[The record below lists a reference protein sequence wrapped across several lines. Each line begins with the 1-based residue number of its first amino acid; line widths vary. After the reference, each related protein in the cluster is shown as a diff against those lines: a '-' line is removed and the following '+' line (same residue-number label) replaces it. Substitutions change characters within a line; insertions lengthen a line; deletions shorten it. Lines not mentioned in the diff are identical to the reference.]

1 MPLKGIDVSYANG
14 SIDWSKSKTAVDFAI
29 IRSSFGSDL
38 PSQTDS
44 FFFQNANGCQKNH
57 IPFGI
62 YHFAYFINE
71 TTARQ
76 EADFAIR
83 LAKEY
88 PEVRFIA
95 LDVEEDSERYA
106 NRMGQYPNWTAC
118 CVAFMERIKS
128 AGYTPVFY
136 SNQSWLTTKLN
147 YETIRR
153 YKLWYAAPG
162 ASAPKY
168 SPSIWQYSWKGT
180 VPGIVGDVDMN
191 YCYEEGLFASPSS
204 TAGSSHSQKPTT
216 VKPDHEISQ
225 LYSSAPVNKTV
236 TITARDGVNLR
247 QGAGVT
253 YPILKAIP
261 FGTRCYVER
270 QTADKTYL
278 WGLTTYQGQKG
289 WIALNYTQEETT
301 LALKKGDTVKVL
313 SGATVYGTD
322 RKLSEWVYC
331 TAFSV
336 MEVSGD
342 RVVIGLNGDVTAA
355 VHQKDLTLAQ

>member
-1 MPLKGIDVSYANG
+1 MMPMKGIDVSYANG
-14 SIDWSKSKTAVDFAI
+14 SIDWKKAKTAIDFAI

-44 FFFQNANGCQKNH
+44 FFFQNASGCQKNN

-76 EADFAIR
+76 EADFAVR

-88 PEVRFIA
+88 PGVRFIA

-118 CVAFMERIKS
+118 CVAFLERIKA

-168 SPSIWQYSWKGT
+168 NPSIWQYSWKGT
-180 VPGIVGDVDMN
+180 IPGITGDVDMN
-191 YCYEEGLFASPSS
+191 YCYEESLFA
-204 TAGSSHSQKPTT
+204 PTT
-216 VKPDHEISQ
+216 STKTNTSSVETNQPLGQ
-225 LYSSAPVNKTV
+225 LYSSATVDKTV
-236 TITARDGVNLR
+236 TVTAEDGVNLR
-247 QGAGVT
+247 KGAGVT
-253 YPILKAIP
+253 YSIMGAVPC
-261 FGTRCYVER
+261 GTRLHIEK
-270 QTADKTYL
+270 QTSDKTYT
-278 WGLTTYQGQKG
+278 WGLTAYQGQKG
-289 WIALNYTQEETT
+289 WIALNYTKEEKAVS
-301 LALKKGDTVKVL
+301 LRCGDSVKVL
-313 SGATVYGTD
+313 SDAVVYGTD
-322 RKLSEWVYC
+322 RKLSAWVYD
-331 TAFSV
+331 TVFTV

-342 RVVIGLNGDVTAA
+342 RVVIGLNGAVTAA
-355 VHQKDLTLAQ
+355 VHKKDLALAL